1 MTIENVHIKISN
13 LANIYVPSLTHTP
26 HTRIKA
32 TKQNIHDNRN
42 DNEGFTIN
50 NFTKRNIFNN
60 PHLQNV
66 KANITGIDSKPFN
79 GQNKNSYKSYFN
91 QDM

>member
-32 TKQNIHDNRN
+32 TKWNIHDNRN
-42 DNEGFTIN
+42 MDNEGLLLLIISQN
-50 NFTKRNIFNN
+50 EIF
-60 PHLQNV
+60 LTTL
-66 KANITGIDSKPFN
+66 I
-79 GQNKNSYKSYFN
+79 YKT
-91 QDM
+91 

>member
-1 MTIENVHIKISN
+1 MFPRSHIHR
-13 LANIYVPSLTHTP
+13 THEL
-26 HTRIKA
+26 
-32 TKQNIHDNRN
+32 KQQNRTFMIIGM
-42 DNEGFTIN
+42 DNEGFTII
-50 NFTKRNIFNN
+50 NFPKRYIFNN

-66 KANITGIDSKPFN
+66 KANITGINSKTFN

>member
-1 MTIENVHIKISN
+1 MFPRSHIHH
-13 LANIYVPSLTHTP
+13 THEL
-26 HTRIKA
+26 
-32 TKQNIHDNRN
+32 KQQNRTFMIIRM
-42 DNEGFTIN
+42 DNEGFTII

-66 KANITGIDSKPFN
+66 KANITGINSKPFN

>member
-1 MTIENVHIKISN
+1 M
-13 LANIYVPSLTHTP
+13 
-26 HTRIKA
+26 
-32 TKQNIHDNRN
+32 
-42 DNEGFTIN
+42 DNEGFTII

-66 KANITGIDSKPFN
+66 KANITGINSKPFN

>member
-26 HTRIKA
+26 RTRIKA
-32 TKQNIHDNRN
+32 MDNA
-42 DNEGFTIN
+42 GFTII

-66 KANITGIDSKPFN
+66 KANITGINSKPFN
-79 GQNKNSYKSYFN
+79 G
-91 QDM
+91 

>member
-1 MTIENVHIKISN
+1 MFPRSHIHR
-13 LANIYVPSLTHTP
+13 THEL
-26 HTRIKA
+26 
-32 TKQNIHDNRN
+32 KQQHRTFIIIRMDI
-42 DNEGFTIN
+42 EGFTII

-66 KANITGIDSKPFN
+66 KANITGINSKPFN